1 MMPMGGGDDDS
12 DDSDDDDGEQ
22 LTDEQLAMK
31 LQMEE

>member
-1 MMPMGGGDDDS
+1 MPMGGGDDDS